1 MRRDR
6 SVAFAND
13 RALSILGN
21 ETVEVGR
28 PLRGAELGA
37 LAERLVSLPE
47 PLAATTVELAGGQ
60 ALRVTGVAA
69 HEDDPAI
76 LLIEDVTEELRREKV
91 VREFVRN
98 AAHQLRTPLAG
109 ITAAVEV
116 LQSGAKDVPSDRDRF
131 LRHIEEHTARLT
143 RIARALLTLARAQ
156 SGESIPLERVELRAL
171 LERVVAQ
178 ADPAGEGRI
187 AVACSTS
194 LTARAQPDLL
204 LEALAGLVDNAVT
217 HTQGEIR
224 LHARDV
230 GDAVEIEVVD
240 TGEGIAPEHQA
251 RIFEPFYRV
260 ADTGEGFGLGLAIA
274 RQAVEAMHGELS
286 IATPAGAGTA
296 FTIRLPAR

>member
-1 MRRDR
+1 M
-6 SVAFAND
+6 
-13 RALSILGN
+13 SILGR
-21 ETVEVGR
+21 VEVGR

-47 PLAATTVELAGGQ
+47 PLTATTVELADGQ

-69 HEDDPAI
+69 HDDEPAI

-116 LQSGAKDVPSDRDRF
+116 LQSGAKDVASDRDRF
-131 LRHIEEHTARLT
+131 LRHIAEHTARLT
-143 RIARALLTLARAQ
+143 RIARALLRLARAQ
-156 SGESIPLERVELRAL
+156 SGESIALEPVDVRVL

-178 ADPAGEGRI
+178 AGPAGEGRI
-187 AVACSTS
+187 TVACSSS
-194 LTARAQPDLL
+194 LMVRAQPELL
-204 LEALAGLVDNAVT
+204 QEALSALVDNAVT
-217 HTQGEIR
+217 HTKGEIR
-224 LHARDV
+224 LDARDV
-230 GDAVEIEVVD
+230 GEAVEIAVVD
-240 TGEGIAPEHQA
+240 TGEGIAPEHQV

-274 RQAVEAMHGELS
+274 RQAVEAMQGELS
-286 IATPAGAGTA
+286 VAANT
-296 FTIRLPAR
+296 FTIRLPPS